1 MEKQYFYCR
10 YSSTIR
16 FIIKRPRVFVLLSTI
31 LIITISLSHM
41 LLTEEAKAASSFS
54 SGFHVFVH
62 VTGASGKAS
71 VCLYS
76 DRENL
81 GCMAITSPD
90 TVPFI
95 FNTQSIGFGQKFK
108 TCIQG
113 VRLYCTESVYDESAD
128 KAKHVYLSM
137 PEMRADNTNQQ
148 NKSQT
153 TASPRASLTEVS
165 YSQDY
170 LLYSNPDD
178 DFKVWYPSDWSIN
191 EGNITHSGVVIE
203 SPDRAGKILVSAI
216 NISPA
221 ESKMTP
227 AELAT
232 SILSSQN
239 DKRSRFIEL
248 DASNYFLS
256 GQPAVKIVQI
266 RNNDTG
272 LDDSADTHYKSMS
285 LVTLVEGKAY
295 FVSYIAQPELF
306 PKYLQTAQTI
316 IDSFEITNR

>member
-1 MEKQYFYCR
+1 MEKQYFYSR

-16 FIIKRPRVFVLLSTI
+16 FIIKRPRVLFLLSTV
-31 LIITISLSHM
+31 LIIIISSNHI
-41 LLTEEAKAASSFS
+41 LLAKEAKAASSS
-54 SGFHVFVH
+54 YSGFQVFVH
-62 VTGASGKAS
+62 VTGGFGKAS
-71 VCLYS
+71 VCVYS
-76 DRENL
+76 DIENL
-81 GCMAITSPD
+81 GCRAITSPD
-90 TVPFI
+90 TVPFV
-95 FNTQSIGFGQKFK
+95 FNAQSIGFGQKFK
-108 TCIQG
+108 TCIQA
-113 VRLYCTESVYDESAD
+113 VRLYCTASVYDESAG

-137 PEMRADNTNQQ
+137 PEIRDDNTNQT
-148 NKSQT
+148 K
-153 TASPRASLTEVS
+153 ALLGASLSEVS
-165 YSQDY
+165 YSESF
-170 LLYSNPDD
+170 LLYTNPDD

-232 SILSSQN
+232 SVLSSQN
-239 DKRSRFIEL
+239 DRRSRFIEL
-248 DASNYFLS
+248 DATNYFLS
-256 GQPAVKIVQI
+256 GHHAVKIVQI
-266 RNNDTG
+266 RNNETG
-272 LDDSADTHYKSMS
+272 LDDSMDTQYKSMS